1 MLAHD
6 VLQSPI
12 GALLLIADDAGL
24 TEIRMAPF
32 EAPAEALNPAHPIL
46 AAARAQ
52 LGAYFAGER
61 RTFELPLA
69 PAGSAF
75 QRSVWAALQQVP
87 YGTTIGYGE
96 QARRLGSP
104 TAARAVGAANGR
116 NPLPIVIPCHRV
128 IGAGGALTGYSG
140 GLWRKE
146 WLLRHEGALL
156 L

>member
-12 GALLLIADDAGL
+12 GELLLIADDAGL

-32 EAPAEALNPAHPIL
+32 EAPAEVLNPAHPIL

-61 RTFELPLA
+61 QTFELPLA

-96 QARRLGSP
+96 QARRLGNP
-104 TAARAVGAANGR
+104 TAARAVGAENGR

>member
-1 MLAHD
+1 MLAHE
-6 VLQSPI
+6 VLESPI

-61 RTFELPLA
+61 QTFELPLA

-75 QRSVWAALQQVP
+75 QRSVWTALQQVP

>member
-32 EAPAEALNPAHPIL
+32 EAPAAALNPAHPIL

-61 RTFELPLA
+61 QTFELPLA

-75 QRSVWAALQQVP
+75 QRSVWTALQQVP

>member
-6 VLQSPI
+6 VLESPI

-46 AAARAQ
+46 AAARTQ

-61 RTFELPLA
+61 QNFELPLA

-75 QRSVWAALQQVP
+75 QRSVWTALQQVP

>member
-6 VLQSPI
+6 VLESPI
-12 GALLLIADDAGL
+12 GELLLIADDAGL

-61 RTFELPLA
+61 QTFELPLA

-75 QRSVWAALQQVP
+75 QRSVWTALQQVP